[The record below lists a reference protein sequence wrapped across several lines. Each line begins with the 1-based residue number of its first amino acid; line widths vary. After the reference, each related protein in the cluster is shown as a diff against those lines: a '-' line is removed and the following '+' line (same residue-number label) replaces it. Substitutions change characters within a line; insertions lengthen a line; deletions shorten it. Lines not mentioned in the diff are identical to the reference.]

1 MNTRVPDERLRGVF
15 NHAGESPTSAVV
27 HLAVL
32 RTAIVADKIN
42 HEPTLGNQHLYR
54 RANREAGPI
63 EPATLQAPKLCVAAC
78 QRADARHPRA
88 PGS

>member
-1 MNTRVPDERLRGVF
+1 MKAKARSAAARAMNTRVPDERLREVF

-42 HEPTLGNQHLYR
+42 HEPTVGNQHLYR
-54 RANREAGPI
+54 RANREAGPD
-63 EPATLQAPKLCVAAC
+63 
-78 QRADARHPRA
+78 RASDLA
-88 PGS
+88 SS